1 MKISVK
7 DVSREMKSNIILNN
21 INLQFESGKIYGL
34 CDHNGS
40 GKTML
45 LRAIAGLIEI
55 DHGEIMID
63 KKILHK
69 DIDYPPEMGL
79 IIETPTFFK
88 YYTGMENLQYLAEI
102 RNQILQN
109 DIIEALKRVGLDSND
124 RRTVAKYSLGMKQRL
139 AIAQAVMEKPQLILL
154 DEPTNALDPDAVIQ
168 FKKMMTEE
176 KRRNACIIIATHN
189 HQDIDELFDE
199 KIYLNS
205 GRVERVEKND

>member
-7 DVSREMKSNIILNN
+7 DVSREMKSNIILDN
-21 INLQFESGKIYGL
+21 INLEFESGKIYCL
-34 CDHNGS
+34 CGHNGS

-45 LRAIAGLIEI
+45 LRAIAGLIQI

-63 KKILHK
+63 EKILHK

-102 RNQILQN
+102 RNKISQN
-109 DIIEALKRVGLDSND
+109 DIIEALKRVGLDPND

-168 FKKMMTEE
+168 FKKMMEEE

>member
-7 DVSREMKSNIILNN
+7 DVSREMKSNIILDN
-21 INLQFESGKIYGL
+21 INLEFESRKIYGL
-34 CDHNGS
+34 CGHNGS

-45 LRAIAGLIEI
+45 LRVIAGLIQI
-55 DHGEIMID
+55 DHGEIMIGE
-63 KKILHK
+63 KTLHK

-102 RNQILQN
+102 RNQISQN
-109 DIIEALKRVGLDSND
+109 DIIEALKRVGLDPND

-168 FKKMMTEE
+168 FKKMMEEE

>member
-21 INLQFESGKIYGL
+21 INLEFESGKIYGL
-34 CDHNGS
+34 CGHNGA

-45 LRAIAGLIEI
+45 LRAIAGLIQI

-63 KKILHK
+63 EKILHK

-79 IIETPTFFK
+79 IIEAPTFFK

-102 RNQILQN
+102 RNKISQN
-109 DIIEALKRVGLDSND
+109 DITEALKRVRLDPND

-139 AIAQAVMEKPQLILL
+139 AIAQAIMEKPQLILL

-168 FKKMMTEE
+168 FKKMMEEE

>member
-34 CDHNGS
+34 CGHNGS

-63 KKILHK
+63 GNTLHK

-102 RNQILQN
+102 RNKISQN
-109 DIIEALKRVGLDSND
+109 DIIEALKRVGLDPND

-139 AIAQAVMEKPQLILL
+139 GIAQAIMEKPEIIIL
-154 DEPTNALDPDAVIQ
+154 DEPTNALDQNGVNLVYKIL
-168 FKKMMTEE
+168 KEE
-176 KRRNACIIIATHN
+176 KDRGAIILISSHN
-189 HQDIDELFDE
+189 RQDIEELSDY
-199 KIYLNS
+199 KIKIES
-205 GRVERVEKND
+205 GKIVDIREV

>member
-63 KKILHK
+63 GNTLHK

-102 RNQILQN
+102 KNKISKN

-168 FKKMMTEE
+168 FKKMMEEE
-176 KRRNACIIIATHN
+176 KVAMYASSLRLIIIRILMN
-189 HQDIDELFDE
+189 CSMKRYI
-199 KIYLNS
+199 
-205 GRVERVEKND
+205 

>member
-7 DVSREMKSNIILNN
+7 DVSREMKSNIILDN
-21 INLQFESGKIYGL
+21 INLEFESGKIYGL
-34 CDHNGS
+34 CGHNGS
-40 GKTML
+40 VKTML
-45 LRAIAGLIEI
+45 LRAIAGLIQI

-102 RNQILQN
+102 RNKISQN
-109 DIIEALKRVGLDSND
+109 DIIEALKRVGLDPND

-168 FKKMMTEE
+168 FKKMMEEE

-205 GRVERVEKND
+205 GRVERVENND

>member
-7 DVSREMKSNIILNN
+7 DVSREIKSNIVLND
-21 INLQFESGKIYGL
+21 INLEFESGKIYGL
-34 CDHNGS
+34 CGHNGS

-45 LRAIAGLIEI
+45 LRAIAGLIRI
-55 DHGEIMID
+55 DKGEIVID

-88 YYTGMENLQYLAEI
+88 YYTGMENLLYLAEI
-102 RNQILQN
+102 REKISKQ
-109 DIIEALKRVGLDSND
+109 DIIESLKRVGLNPDD
-124 RRTVAKYSLGMKQRL
+124 KRTVAKYSLGMKQRL
-139 AIAQAVMEKPQLILL
+139 AIAQAIMEKPHLILL
-154 DEPTNALDPDAVIQ
+154 DEPTNALDQDAILQ
-168 FKKMMTEE
+168 FKNIIIEE
-176 KRRNACIIIATHN
+176 KKRNVCIIIATHN
-189 HQDIDELFDE
+189 QQDINELFDE

>member
-63 KKILHK
+63 GNTLHK

-102 RNQILQN
+102 KNKISKN

-168 FKKMMTEE
+168 FKKMMEEE